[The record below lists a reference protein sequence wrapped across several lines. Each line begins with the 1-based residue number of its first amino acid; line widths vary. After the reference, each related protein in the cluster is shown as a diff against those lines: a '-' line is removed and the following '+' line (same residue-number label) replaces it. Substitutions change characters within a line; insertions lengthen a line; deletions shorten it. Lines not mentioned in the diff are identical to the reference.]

1 MYIPTI
7 LHSYTSN
14 SNVYLTPSSPALLY
28 SLPYPLPS
36 IFAFFGLFMDAFFA
50 TITIS
55 HSYISSTIG
64 FTSPHTTSHPI
75 LYPYPYCPPAPHFRF
90 FWTIYGHLLL
100 LSPFPI
106 TMYLLTWSLKVLHC
120 LDIPSLLPASACPPD
135 FAFWVYLWAHFCMYL

>member
-64 FTSPHTTSHPI
+64 FTSPHTTDYPI

-90 FWTIYGHLLL
+90 FLDYLWTPFATITFPHHYLSSNMIPEGPTLPRYSIPAPCFC
-100 LSPFPI
+100 LSP
-106 TMYLLTWSLKVLHC
+106 
-120 LDIPSLLPASACPPD
+120 
-135 FAFWVYLWAHFCMYL
+135 